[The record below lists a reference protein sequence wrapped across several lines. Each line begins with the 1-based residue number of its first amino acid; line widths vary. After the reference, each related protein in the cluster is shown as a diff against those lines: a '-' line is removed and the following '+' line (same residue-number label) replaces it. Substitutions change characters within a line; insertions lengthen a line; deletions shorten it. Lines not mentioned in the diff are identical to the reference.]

1 MVLKPEV
8 LHPWN
13 PFRPVQTTLPEGQS
27 PYLKDEKA
35 LALQRVGNKPSRKKE
50 LSGSEVGKSLPCQGK
65 VSAGR
70 KFKEQGEEEE
80 TGRDQ
85 VTTWRSGK
93 EF

>member
-1 MVLKPEV
+1 M
-8 LHPWN
+8 
-13 PFRPVQTTLPEGQS
+13 
-27 PYLKDEKA
+27 PY
-35 LALQRVGNKPSRKKE
+35 
-50 LSGSEVGKSLPCQGK
+50 QGR

-70 KFKEQGEEEE
+70 KFKEQGEEKE